1 MQTSGALLIP
11 DVYDIKKLMDMGE
24 KLYPEYQDKN
34 KGNTWSF
41 LDSHNCH
48 ARICIYKDD
57 GTIYV
62 HWYEFLIR
70 WIIPKID
77 IPYSSHWRS
86 MVIDCKDPIQPVYD
100 EFKRRK
106 V

>member
-1 MQTSGALLIP
+1 MQTSGPLLFP
-11 DVYDIKKLMDMGE
+11 DDKDLEKIIEMAK
-24 KLYPEYQDKN
+24 KLYPEIQKGYEKSKFFFN
-34 KGNTWSF
+34 KLSYNVYIIE
-41 LDSHNCH
+41 DSGQN
-48 ARICIYKDD
+48 I
-57 GTIYV
+57 V

-77 IPYSSHWRS
+77 IPYSSHWKS

-106 V
+106 L